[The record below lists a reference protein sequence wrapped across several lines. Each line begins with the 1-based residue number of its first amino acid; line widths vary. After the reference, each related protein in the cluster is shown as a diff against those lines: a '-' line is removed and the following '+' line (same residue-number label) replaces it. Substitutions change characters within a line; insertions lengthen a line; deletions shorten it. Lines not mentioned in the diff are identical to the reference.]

1 MIVAKQQFPAVRLVA
16 KHGAS
21 IAWIVPAIIA
31 IVGLLGF
38 ALQWNAWLAGGIVV
52 GAAVLF
58 CVLRVVVELV
68 QIIAETLL
76 PQ

>member
-1 MIVAKQQFPAVRLVA
+1 MQQRYPAVRCVVQRGALLAWLIPTVVA
-16 KHGAS
+16 
-21 IAWIVPAIIA
+21 IAGFA
-31 IVGLLGF
+31 GF
-38 ALQWNAWLAGGIVV
+38 ALHWGPWISVGLVV

-58 CVLRVVVELV
+58 CVLRVVIELV

>member
-1 MIVAKQQFPAVRLVA
+1 MQQRYPAVQIVVQHGALLAWLIPALVA
-16 KHGAS
+16 VAG
-21 IAWIVPAIIA
+21 IA
-31 IVGLLGF
+31 GF
-38 ALQWNAWLAGGIVV
+38 ALHWSPWLSGVSIV

-58 CVLRVVVELV
+58 CVMRVVVELV

>member
-1 MIVAKQQFPAVRLVA
+1 MQQKYPAVRLVVR
-16 KHGAS
+16 HGERL
-21 IAWIVPAIIA
+21 AWIVPLLVAA
-31 IVGLLGF
+31 AGLLC
-38 ALQWNAWLAGGIVV
+38 ASLQSNAWLAAGVIA
-52 GAAVLF
+52 GALVLF